1 MAAFRF
7 RKGHEL
13 AQGQTFAKNGVRYLV
28 CTFLPMLCLA
38 GVQMWYNYAR
48 FGSPFDFGI
57 QYSPLTINDFTKS
70 QYHTGFVWEALY
82 NYLFNIPVF
91 SAKYP
96 FIHAEFQDMN
106 VNGFF
111 HNDFLSTAN
120 TSGLFILALPVFAY
134 LLAGKAWKQ
143 LPNRTARAQSLA
155 YIGLPCVLMPIII
168 ASVWEI
174 GYAVLQ
180 CVNQMF
186 RYTEFHYE
194 YPEIAYS
201 IGPILK

>member
-1 MAAFRF
+1 MERPVRVRF
-7 RKGHEL
+7 APSPTGPLHI
-13 AQGQTFAKNGVRYLV
+13 GGVR
-28 CTFLPMLCLA
+28 T
-38 GVQMWYNYAR
+38 
-48 FGSPFDFGI
+48 
-57 QYSPLTINDFTKS
+57 
-70 QYHTGFVWEALY
+70 ALY

-120 TSGLFILALPVFAY
+120 TSGLFTLALPVFAY
-134 LLAGKAWKQ
+134 LLTGKAWKQ
-143 LPNRTARAQSLA
+143 LPNRTARAQTLA
-155 YIGLPCVLMPIII
+155 YIGLPCVLMPIIII

-194 YPEIAYS
+194 YQEIAYS
-201 IGPILK
+201 IEQMIAFWE

>member
-1 MAAFRF
+1 M
-7 RKGHEL
+7 
-13 AQGQTFAKNGVRYLV
+13 
-28 CTFLPMLCLA
+28 
-38 GVQMWYNYAR
+38 
-48 FGSPFDFGI
+48 
-57 QYSPLTINDFTKS
+57 
-70 QYHTGFVWEALY
+70 
-82 NYLFNIPVF
+82 
-91 SAKYP
+91 
-96 FIHAEFQDMN
+96 
-106 VNGFF
+106 NGFF

-120 TSGLFILALPVFAY
+120 TSGLFTLALPVFAY

-168 ASVWEI
+168 IASVWES
-174 GYAVLQ
+174 GYAVRYMLDFSWEAVLGAFAIIFFLYQKTDNALVQKIIKGLLCFAMVWALVVSGLQ

-201 IGPILK
+201 IEQMIAFWE